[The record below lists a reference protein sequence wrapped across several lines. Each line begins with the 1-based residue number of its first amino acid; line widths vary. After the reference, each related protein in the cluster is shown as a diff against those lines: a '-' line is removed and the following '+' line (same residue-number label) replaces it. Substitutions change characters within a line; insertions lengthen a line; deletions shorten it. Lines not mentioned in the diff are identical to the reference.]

1 MRNITVSVSD
11 ETYRQARVW
20 AAQRDTSVSA
30 VVQYLLQTL
39 PGVTRAV
46 RAFPVRNHNA
56 VNTFPLPNPVPEANS
71 PDPQRPSSILT
82 RETVEPCPTDSK

>member
-30 VVQYLLQTL
+30 IVKYLLQTL

-46 RAFPVRNHNA
+46 RAFPVRNPSPVNA
-56 VNTFPLPNPVPEANS
+56 FPLPDRAPEVS
-71 PDPQRPSSILT
+71 PPDPQKDVPDFSL
-82 RETVEPCPTDSK
+82 

>member
-30 VVQYLLQTL
+30 IVQYLLQTL
-39 PGVTRAV
+39 PGVTRAI
-46 RAFPVRNHNA
+46 RAFPVRNPKA
-56 VNTFPLPNPVPEANS
+56 VNTLQAPDQATEVNS
-71 PDPQRPSSILT
+71 PSPQWVFL
-82 RETVEPCPTDSK
+82 DSGL